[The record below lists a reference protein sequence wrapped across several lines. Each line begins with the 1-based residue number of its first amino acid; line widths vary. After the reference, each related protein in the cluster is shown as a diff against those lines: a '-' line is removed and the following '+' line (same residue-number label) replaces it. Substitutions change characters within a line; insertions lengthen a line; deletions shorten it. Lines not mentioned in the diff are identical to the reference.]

1 MHSSRVS
8 SEKDDAITLAI
19 AEMLLSA
26 VTFAERDSAVT
37 KTAEVAHVGM
47 FTVLGKVFTDGSLTA
62 VS

>member
-1 MHSSRVS
+1 M
-8 SEKDDAITLAI
+8 AI

-37 KTAEVAHVGM
+37 NTAEVAHVAM
-47 FTVLGKVFTDGSLTA
+47 FTVSGKVFTDGSLTA